1 MPLSLA
7 LLAISAAALVGGV
20 LGWFLRMLVTLGRR
34 GSVELEI
41 KEMMLAARE
50 AAERLADE
58 VERESQN
65 LLREAR
71 AEAKK
76 TTDRLA
82 EREDRIAAREA
93 STDRQR
99 EDLDARGAEID
110 AREAAAI
117 AAKNEADRLADE
129 RRRGLEALGQLSAE
143 EARLALR
150 ADLEREHAEDSIV
163 RLRKL
168 ELAAR
173 ETLDTKARDILAN
186 AMQRLATQVGA
197 ETFTTPV
204 SIPSDEVKGRVI
216 GKEGRNIKAFE
227 RASGV
232 EVLVDDTPG
241 TITLSSFDPIRRAT
255 AELALRELVEDG
267 RIQPSRI
274 EEVIA
279 RAKEK
284 IDEDV
289 KRRGEEAAFECG
301 AFDLDP
307 RIVAILGRL
316 HFRTSHGQNV
326 LRHSVEMSHLAGM
339 LAEELG
345 ADVRIAKTAALL
357 HDIGKAVDHEVP
369 GTHVEIGRRI
379 LQKFGADEEVIKAMQ
394 AHHGEYPYESVESIL
409 VQVADQLSG
418 GRPGARRESLD
429 GYVKRLGELEAIAA
443 EFPGVEK
450 AFAVA
455 AGRELRVFVKP
466 EDITDIGAY
475 ELARSIA
482 KEIEK
487 RLRYPGEIKV
497 AVLRE
502 SRAIEYAR

>member
-7 LLAISAAALVGGV
+7 LLAVSAAALVGAI

-50 AAERLADE
+50 AAERVAAEGDRAASE
-58 VERESQN
+58 V
-65 LLREAR
+65 LRDAR

-76 TTDRLA
+76 SAERLA
-82 EREDRIAAREA
+82 EREDRLAEREA

-99 EDLDARGAEID
+99 EDLDARAEDIE
-110 AREAAAI
+110 AREKIAEAARA
-117 AAKNEADRLADE
+117 EA
-129 RRRGLEALGQLSAE
+129 EALSAE
-143 EARLALR
+143 RRAALEKIGGLSAEDARRALESNI
-150 ADLEREHAEDSIV
+150 EREHQEDAII

-168 ELAAR
+168 ERVSREDIDAKARGILAA
-173 ETLDTKARDILAN
+173 AI
-186 AMQRLATQVGA
+186 QRLATQVGA

-204 SIPSDEVKGRVI
+204 AIPNDEVKGRVI

-241 TITLSSFDPIRRAT
+241 TITLSSFDPIRRAV
-255 AELALRELVEDG
+255 ADIALRELIEDG

-274 EEVIA
+274 EEAVA
-279 RAKEK
+279 RAKQK
-284 IDEDV
+284 VDEEV
-289 KRRGEEAAFECG
+289 KRKGEEAAFECG

-316 HFRTSHGQNV
+316 NFRTSHGQNV

-345 ADVRIAKTAALL
+345 ADVRVAKTAALL

-379 LQKFGADEEVIKAMQ
+379 LQKFGADEEVIKGMQ
-394 AHHGEYPYESVESIL
+394 AHHEEYPYETIESII

-418 GRPGARRESLD
+418 GRPGARRDSLE
-429 GYVKRLGELEAIAA
+429 GYVKRLGDLEAIAQ
-443 EFPGVEK
+443 EFPGVER

-466 EDITDIGAY
+466 EEINDLAAY

>member
-1 MPLSLA
+1 MPLYFA
-7 LLAISAAALVGGV
+7 LMAISAAALVGAI

-50 AAERLADE
+50 AAERVSAE
-58 VERESQN
+58 GEREAADFA
-65 LLREAR
+65 REAR

-76 TTDRLA
+76 AAERLA
-82 EREDRIAAREA
+82 EREDRIAQREA
-93 STDRQR
+93 SNDRQR
-99 EDLDARGAEID
+99 EDLDERGAELER
-110 AREAAAI
+110 REAEAKAARD
-117 AAKNEADRLADE
+117 EAERLAGEHRSALE
-129 RRRGLEALGQLSAE
+129 RVGGLSAE
-143 EARLALR
+143 DARRALQ
-150 ADLEREHAEDSIV
+150 ADLERAHGEDAIV

-168 ELAAR
+168 EHAAR
-173 ETLDTKARDILAN
+173 ETLDAKARDILAT
-186 AMQRLATQVGA
+186 AIQRLATQVGA

-204 SIPSDEVKGRVI
+204 AIPSDEVKGRII

-227 RASGV
+227 RATGV

-255 AELALRELVEDG
+255 ADLALRELLDDG
-267 RIQPSRI
+267 RIQPARI
-274 EEVIA
+274 EEAVAKA
-279 RAKEK
+279 REK
-284 IDEDV
+284 IDDEV

-301 AFDLDP
+301 AFELDP

-345 ADVRIAKTAALL
+345 ADVRVAKTAALL
-357 HDIGKAVDHEVP
+357 HDIGKAVDHELP

-379 LQKFGADEEVIKAMQ
+379 LQKFGADEAVIQAMQ
-394 AHHGEYPYESVESIL
+394 AHHGEYPYESAEAIL

-429 GYVKRLGELEAIAA
+429 GYVKRLGDLEAIAQ

-450 AFAVA
+450 AFAVS
-455 AGRELRVFVKP
+455 AGRELRIFVKP
-466 EDITDIGAY
+466 DEVSDLKAY

-482 KEIEK
+482 QEIEK

-497 AVLRE
+497 AVMRE

>member
-1 MPLSLA
+1 MPLTLA
-7 LLAISAAALVGGV
+7 LYAISAAALVGAIV
-20 LGWFLRMLVTLGRR
+20 GWFFRVLVTLGRR

-50 AAERLADE
+50 AAERVVGDG
-58 VERESQN
+58 ERAAQEAV
-65 LLREAR
+65 REAR
-71 AEAKK
+71 GEAKK
-76 TTDRLA
+76 IDERLA
-82 EREDRIAAREA
+82 EREGRLAEREA

-99 EDLDARGAEID
+99 EDLSARAAELET
-110 AREAAAI
+110 REAAA
-117 AAKNEADRLADE
+117 AAAQEEASRLSEE
-129 RRRGLEALGQLSAE
+129 RRRELEKISGLSVEDARRALE
-143 EARLALR
+143 E
-150 ADLEREHAEDSIV
+150 DVDREHQEDSIV

-168 ELAAR
+168 EHLTR
-173 ETLDTKARDILAN
+173 ETLDAKAREILA
-186 AMQRLATQVGA
+186 AAIQRLATQVGA
-197 ETFTTPV
+197 EIFTTPV
-204 SIPSDEVKGRVI
+204 LIPNDEVKGRVI

-241 TITLSSFDPIRRAT
+241 TITLSSFDPIRRAV
-255 AELALRELVEDG
+255 AEIALRDLVEDG
-267 RIQPSRI
+267 RIQPARI
-274 EEVIA
+274 EDAIA
-279 RAKEK
+279 SARHKV
-284 IDEDV
+284 DEEV

-316 HFRTSHGQNV
+316 HFRTSAGQNV

-345 ADVRIAKTAALL
+345 ADVRVAKTAALL

-379 LQKFGADEEVIKAMQ
+379 LQKFGADEAVVKAMQ
-394 AHHGEYPYESVESIL
+394 AHHEEYPYESVEAIL

-418 GRPGARRESLD
+418 GRPGARRDSLE
-429 GYVKRLGELEAIAA
+429 GYVKRLGDLEAIAVK
-443 EFPGVEK
+443 FPGVEK

-466 EDITDIGAY
+466 DEISDTAAY
-475 ELARSIA
+475 ELAREIA
-482 KEIEK
+482 KEIEA

>member
-7 LLAISAAALVGGV
+7 LLAVSAAALVGAI

-50 AAERLADE
+50 AAERVAAE
-58 VERESQN
+58 GERESET

-76 TTDRLA
+76 VAERIA
-82 EREDRIAAREA
+82 EREDRVASREA

-99 EDLDARGAEID
+99 EDLDQRASELEAREERLAI
-110 AREAAAI
+110 AQAEAAAL
-117 AAKNEADRLADE
+117 AAE
-129 RRRGLEALGQLSAE
+129 RRASLEKISGLSAE
-143 EARLALR
+143 DARRALV
-150 ADLEREHAEDSIV
+150 DDIEREHGEDSVV

-173 ETLDTKARDILAN
+173 ETFEAKAREILSSTI
-186 AMQRLATQVGA
+186 QRLATQVGA
-197 ETFTTPV
+197 ETFTTAV
-204 SIPSDEVKGRVI
+204 AIPNDEVKGRVI

-232 EVLVDDTPG
+232 EVLIDDTPG
-241 TITLSSFDPIRRAT
+241 TITLSSFDPIRRAV
-255 AELALRELVEDG
+255 AEVALRELVDDG
-267 RIQPSRI
+267 RIQPARV

-279 RAKEK
+279 RAKQK
-284 IDEDV
+284 VDEEV

-345 ADVRIAKTAALL
+345 ADVRVAKTAALL

-379 LQKFGADEEVIKAMQ
+379 LQKFGADEEIVKAMQ

-443 EFPGVEK
+443 EFPGVERS
-450 AFAVA
+450 FAVA

-466 EDITDIGAY
+466 EEITDIKAY
-475 ELARSIA
+475 ELARAIA

>member
-150 ADLEREHAEDSIV
+150 ADLVS
-163 RLRKL
+163 
-168 ELAAR
+168 
-173 ETLDTKARDILAN
+173 
-186 AMQRLATQVGA
+186 
-197 ETFTTPV
+197 TPKT
-204 SIPSDEVKGRVI
+204 PSFASASSSSR
-216 GKEGRNIKAFE
+216 
-227 RASGV
+227 RAKPS
-232 EVLVDDTPG
+232 TR
-241 TITLSSFDPIRRAT
+241 RRAT
-255 AELALRELVEDG
+255 FWQTPCSGSPRRLAPR
-267 RIQPSRI
+267 RSPRRYQF
-274 EEVIA
+274 
-279 RAKEK
+279 RAT
-284 IDEDV
+284 
-289 KRRGEEAAFECG
+289 R
-301 AFDLDP
+301 
-307 RIVAILGRL
+307 
-316 HFRTSHGQNV
+316 
-326 LRHSVEMSHLAGM
+326 
-339 LAEELG
+339 
-345 ADVRIAKTAALL
+345 
-357 HDIGKAVDHEVP
+357 
-369 GTHVEIGRRI
+369 
-379 LQKFGADEEVIKAMQ
+379 
-394 AHHGEYPYESVESIL
+394 
-409 VQVADQLSG
+409 
-418 GRPGARRESLD
+418 
-429 GYVKRLGELEAIAA
+429 
-443 EFPGVEK
+443 
-450 AFAVA
+450 
-455 AGRELRVFVKP
+455 
-466 EDITDIGAY
+466 
-475 ELARSIA
+475 
-482 KEIEK
+482 
-487 RLRYPGEIKV
+487 
-497 AVLRE
+497 
-502 SRAIEYAR
+502 

>member
-1 MPLSLA
+1 MPLSIA
-7 LLAISAAALVGGV
+7 ILAISAAALVGAIV
-20 LGWFLRMLVTLGRR
+20 GWFFRMLVTLGRR

-50 AAERLADE
+50 AAERVVGE
-58 VERESQN
+58 GERVAQETV
-65 LLREAR
+65 REAR
-71 AEAKK
+71 EEAKK
-76 TTDRLA
+76 IDDRVAEREARLA
-82 EREDRIAAREA
+82 EREA

-99 EDLDARGAEID
+99 EDLDARASELETREASLAAAE
-110 AREAAAI
+110 EAAA
-117 AAKNEADRLADE
+117 KLGEE
-129 RRRGLEALGQLSAE
+129 RRRALETIGGISAE
-143 EARLALR
+143 EARRALE
-150 ADLEREHAEDSIV
+150 ADLEREHQEDSIV

-168 ELAAR
+168 ERATREQLDGKAREILAA
-173 ETLDTKARDILAN
+173 TI
-186 AMQRLATQVGA
+186 QRLATQVGA
-197 ETFTTPV
+197 ETFTTAV
-204 SIPSDEVKGRVI
+204 TIPNDEVKGRVI

-241 TITLSSFDPIRRAT
+241 TITLSSFDPIRRAV
-255 AELALRELVEDG
+255 AEIALRDLVDDG
-267 RIQPSRI
+267 RIQPARI
-274 EEVIA
+274 EDAIA
-279 RAKEK
+279 SARHKV
-284 IDEDV
+284 DEEV

-301 AFDLDP
+301 AYDLDP

-316 HFRTSHGQNV
+316 HFRTSAGQNV

-345 ADVRIAKTAALL
+345 ADVRVAKTAALL

-379 LQKFGADEEVIKAMQ
+379 LQKFGADEAVIKAMQ
-394 AHHGEYPYESVESIL
+394 AHHGEYPYESTEAIL

-429 GYVKRLGELEAIAA
+429 GYVKRLGDLEAIAA
-443 EFPGVEK
+443 SFPGVER

-466 EDITDIGAY
+466 EEVSDIAAY

-482 KEIEK
+482 KEIEAK
-487 RLRYPGEIKV
+487 VRYPGEIKV

>member
-7 LLAISAAALVGGV
+7 LLAVSAAAAVGGI

-50 AAERLADE
+50 AAERVVGEGERAAQDVL
-58 VERESQN
+58 RES
-65 LLREAR
+65 R

-76 TTDRLA
+76 SADRIA
-82 EREDRIAAREA
+82 EREDRLAAREA
-93 STDRQR
+93 SADRQR
-99 EDLDARGAEID
+99 EDLDARADELKSRED
-110 AREAAAI
+110 AAEAARA
-117 AAKNEADRLADE
+117 EAERLAAE
-129 RRRGLEALGQLSAE
+129 RRASLEKISGLTTD
-143 EARLALR
+143 EARRELVGDIERDHEEDAL
-150 ADLEREHAEDSIV
+150 V

-168 ELAAR
+168 ERASREEIDAKAREILAA
-173 ETLDTKARDILAN
+173 AI
-186 AMQRLATQVGA
+186 QRLATQVGA
-197 ETFTTPV
+197 ETLTTAV
-204 SIPSDEVKGRVI
+204 AIPNEEIKGRII
-216 GKEGRNIKAFE
+216 GKEGRNIKTFE
-227 RASGV
+227 RATGV

-241 TITLSSFDPIRRAT
+241 MITLSSFDPIRRAV
-255 AELALRELVEDG
+255 ADMALRELVEDG

-274 EEVIA
+274 EDAV
-279 RAKEK
+279 AKAQSK
-284 IDEDV
+284 VDEEV

-301 AFDLDP
+301 AFELDP

-326 LRHSVEMSHLAGM
+326 LRHSVEMSHLSGM

-345 ADVRIAKTAALL
+345 ADVRVAKTAALL

-369 GTHVEIGRRI
+369 GSHVEIGRRI
-379 LQKFGADEEVIKAMQ
+379 LQKFGAEEAVIKAMQ
-394 AHHGEYPYESVESIL
+394 AHHEEYPYETVESII

-429 GYVKRLGELEAIAA
+429 GYVKRLGDLEAIAG
-443 EFPGVEK
+443 EFKGVEK
-450 AFAVA
+450 AYAVA

-466 EDITDIGAY
+466 EEISDLAAY

-502 SRAIEYAR
+502 SRAIEFAR

>member
-1 MPLSLA
+1 MPLYLA
-7 LLAISAAALVGGV
+7 LMAVSAAALVGAV

-50 AAERLADE
+50 AAERVADE
-58 VERESQN
+58 GEREAQET
-65 LLREAR
+65 LREAR

-76 TTDRLA
+76 ISERLA
-82 EREDRIAAREA
+82 EREDRVAARES

-99 EDLDARGAEID
+99 EDLDARAAELE
-110 AREAAAI
+110 AREAAAE
-117 AAKNEADRLADE
+117 AARAEAESLAEE
-129 RRRGLEALGQLSAE
+129 RRRTLETIGQLSAE
-143 EARLALR
+143 DARRALV
-150 ADLEREHAEDSIV
+150 ADIEREHGADALL

-168 ELAAR
+168 ELASREPLEAKAR
-173 ETLDTKARDILAN
+173 EILATSI
-186 AMQRLATQVGA
+186 QRLATQVGA
-197 ETFTTPV
+197 ETFTTAIA
-204 SIPSDEVKGRVI
+204 IPSDEVKGRVI

-241 TITLSSFDPIRRAT
+241 TITVSSFDPIRRAV

-267 RIQPSRI
+267 RIQPSRV
-274 EEVIA
+274 EEAVA
-279 RAKEK
+279 RARQK
-284 IDEDV
+284 IDDEV

-316 HFRTSHGQNV
+316 YFRTSHGQNV

-345 ADVRIAKTAALL
+345 ADVRVAKTAALL

-369 GTHVEIGRRI
+369 GSHVEIGRRI
-379 LQKFGADEEVIKAMQ
+379 LQKFGAEESVIKAMQ
-394 AHHGEYPYESVESIL
+394 AHHGEYPYESTESIL

-429 GYVKRLGELEAIAA
+429 GYVKRLSDLEAIAQG
-443 EFPGVEK
+443 FPGVER
-450 AFAVA
+450 AFAVS

-466 EDITDIGAY
+466 EEISDLKAY

-482 KEIEK
+482 KEIEAK
-487 RLRYPGEIKV
+487 LRYPGEIKV

>member
-7 LLAISAAALVGGV
+7 LLAVSAAALVGGV

-58 VERESQN
+58 AARDSQD

-76 TTDRLA
+76 VGERLA

-99 EDLDARGAEID
+99 EDLDERAAEIET
-110 AREAAAI
+110 REAAAE
-117 AAKNEADRLADE
+117 AARAEAERLGAA
-129 RRRGLEALGQLSAE
+129 RREALEKIGNISAE
-143 EARLALR
+143 DARRALESDLA
-150 ADLEREHAEDSIV
+150 REHGEDFIV

-168 ELAAR
+168 ELASR
-173 ETLDTKARDILAN
+173 ETLDAKARDMLVA

-204 SIPSDEVKGRVI
+204 AIPNDEVKGRVI

-241 TITLSSFDPIRRAT
+241 TITLSSFDPIRRAV

-267 RIQPSRI
+267 RIQPARI
-274 EEVIA
+274 EEVVA

-345 ADVRIAKTAALL
+345 ADVRVAKTAALL

-379 LQKFGADEEVIKAMQ
+379 LQKFGADEDVVKAMQ
-394 AHHGEYPYESVESIL
+394 AHHGEYPYESAEAIL

-450 AFAVA
+450 AFAMA

-466 EDITDIGAY
+466 EDVTDIGAY
-475 ELARSIA
+475 ELARAIA

-497 AVLRE
+497 AVMRE
-502 SRAIEYAR
+502 SRAVEYAR

>member
-7 LLAISAAALVGGV
+7 LLAVSAAALVGAI

-50 AAERLADE
+50 AAERVVGEGERASQEIL
-58 VERESQN
+58 RES
-65 LLREAR
+65 R

-76 TTDRLA
+76 SA
-82 EREDRIAAREA
+82 ERHAMREDQLAAREA
-93 STDRQR
+93 SLDRR
-99 EDLDARGAEID
+99 TEDLDQRAENLESRERDADAAREEAERLSGERREALEKISGVSAAD
-110 AREAAAI
+110 ARRA
-117 AAKNEADRLADE
+117 
-129 RRRGLEALGQLSAE
+129 LE
-143 EARLALR
+143 
-150 ADLEREHAEDSIV
+150 ADLEREHGEDALV

-168 ELAAR
+168 ERATREEIDAKAR
-173 ETLDTKARDILAN
+173 EILATTI
-186 AMQRLATQVGA
+186 QRLATQVGA
-197 ETFTTPV
+197 ETFTTTVP
-204 SIPSDEVKGRVI
+204 IPSEDLKGRII

-227 RASGV
+227 RATGV
-232 EVLVDDTPG
+232 EVLIDDAPG
-241 TITLSSFDPIRRAT
+241 AITLSSFDPIRRA
-255 AELALRELVEDG
+255 AADIALRDLIEDG

-274 EEVIA
+274 EETV
-279 RAKEK
+279 AKAKQKVDAE
-284 IDEDV
+284 V
-289 KRRGEEAAFECG
+289 KRKGEEAAFECG
-301 AFDLDP
+301 AFELDP

-326 LRHSVEMSHLAGM
+326 LAHSVEMSHLAGM

-345 ADVRIAKTAALL
+345 ADVRVAKTAALL

-369 GTHVEIGRRI
+369 GSHVEIGRRI
-379 LQKFGADEEVIKAMQ
+379 LQKFGAEEAVIKAMQ
-394 AHHGEYPYESVESIL
+394 AHHEEYPYETVESII

-429 GYVKRLGELEAIAA
+429 GYVKRLGELEAIAN

-450 AFAVA
+450 SFAVA

-466 EDITDIGAY
+466 EEVTDLAAY
-475 ELARSIA
+475 ELATGIA
-482 KEIEK
+482 REIEK
-487 RLRYPGEIKV
+487 KLRYPGEIKV

>member
-1 MPLSLA
+1 
-7 LLAISAAALVGGV
+7 
-20 LGWFLRMLVTLGRR
+20 
-34 GSVELEI
+34 
-41 KEMMLAARE
+41 
-50 AAERLADE
+50 
-58 VERESQN
+58 
-65 LLREAR
+65 
-71 AEAKK
+71 
-76 TTDRLA
+76 
-82 EREDRIAAREA
+82 
-93 STDRQR
+93 
-99 EDLDARGAEID
+99 
-110 AREAAAI
+110 
-117 AAKNEADRLADE
+117 
-129 RRRGLEALGQLSAE
+129 
-143 EARLALR
+143 
-150 ADLEREHAEDSIV
+150 
-163 RLRKL
+163 
-168 ELAAR
+168 
-173 ETLDTKARDILAN
+173 
-186 AMQRLATQVGA
+186 MQRLATQVGA